1 MIGALVAKLS
11 AKSAYDSLNRRD
23 ISSFISSWAEDAI
36 FIFPGEVPISGKH
49 QGKQNIEII
58 FQTFLAQ
65 FPRFNFSIKNIL
77 VKNIFDLIGTNVIAV
92 EWDIAGENKD
102 GAEFSNSGVSIIE
115 IRGMKARQVQD
126 YFFDYK
132 RLQEAW
138 GEPT

>member
-1 MIGALVAKLS
+1 MIGALVAKLI

-23 ISSFISSWAEDAI
+23 ISSFLSGWADDAI
-36 FIFPGEVPISGKH
+36 FIFPGEVPISGTH
-49 QGKQNIEII
+49 QGKQNIEKI

-65 FPRFNFSIKNIL
+65 FPHFKFSIKNIL
-77 VKNIFDLIGTNVIAV
+77 VKNLFDLVGTNVIAV

-102 GAEFSNSGVSIIE
+102 GVIFSNSGVSIIE

-126 YFFDYK
+126 YFFNYTN
-132 RLQEAW
+132 LQKAW